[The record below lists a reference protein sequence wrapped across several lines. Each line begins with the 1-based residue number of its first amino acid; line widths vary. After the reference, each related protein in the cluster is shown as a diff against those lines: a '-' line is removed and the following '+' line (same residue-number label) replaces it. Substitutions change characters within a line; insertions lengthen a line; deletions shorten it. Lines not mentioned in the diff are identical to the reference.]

1 MKLLLLL
8 IIGIIIYIIIKKSCQ
23 KEKYESDIY
32 ILSDDEIKEFIT
44 KDKDGFINSLTQYD
58 LKARNSNSKQEYI
71 NKIIESINNKL
82 IFPSEKLFG
91 LNLDQKKELL
101 IKSIKEADKL
111 LEKDYKDIK
120 NMKWNIILM
129 EGDIY
134 ENGYPHTRGKYIIL
148 NNRYIDESNINK
160 LIRVL
165 IHEKI
170 HVFQRNKPNHKIIKD
185 YMKNKGYEKYKLR
198 KELLKEEP
206 LLRTN
211 PDLNEWIY
219 KDVTNNKIMYC
230 LYSNEKPNSITD
242 IKNENNEDKHKEE
255 HPYETMAYEIS
266 SMLI

>member
-32 ILSDDEIKEFIT
+32 ILSDDEIKEFII
-44 KDKDGFINSLTQYD
+44 KDKDGFINSLTDFD
-58 LKARNSNSKQEYI
+58 LKARNSNSKKDYI
-71 NKIIESINNKL
+71 NKIIESIDKKYSKNNKL
-82 IFPSEKLFG
+82 FVSTK
-91 LNLDQKKELL
+91 DDRKELL

-148 NNRYIDESNINK
+148 NNRYIDENDINK

-185 YMKNKGYEKYKLR
+185 FINKKGYKKYKLR
-198 KELLKEEP
+198 EELLKQEP

-211 PDLNEWIY
+211 PDLDEWIY
-219 KDVTNNKIMYC
+219 KDITNNKIMYC

-242 IKNENNEDKHKEE
+242 IKNEYNEDKHKEE